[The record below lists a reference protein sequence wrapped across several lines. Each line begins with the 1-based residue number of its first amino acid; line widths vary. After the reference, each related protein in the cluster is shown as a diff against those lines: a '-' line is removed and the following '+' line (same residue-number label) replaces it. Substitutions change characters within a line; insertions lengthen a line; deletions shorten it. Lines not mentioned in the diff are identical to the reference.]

1 MLGLL
6 MLEIGTLC
14 KLWCDL
20 SRPLELR
27 RSQDSS
33 GRDQVR
39 WWPSSPVKEGIFPA
53 VVCVQLYHAILWW
66 LEFHRKEGDAVK
78 GREELRDDLY
88 AIFQAALQAVDPGEA
103 LHTHVRREGNQ
114 LNVADRTYDL
124 RQYDALYVIG
134 VGKAGA
140 AMAIAIEALL
150 GDCLRGGH
158 VIVKYS
164 HGRPVKHVTLH
175 EAAHPIPDEA
185 GVRATR
191 TLIDFVKGRG
201 PRELLIC
208 LISGGGSALSPAP
221 AEDITLPEKQ
231 EVTRLLLACGAT
243 IHEINALRKHISQ
256 IKGGQLARLAS
267 PATLITLVLSDV
279 VGDSLD
285 VIASGPTVPDTSTF
299 ADCLEILRKYHLL
312 DKVPMAIRRHLE
324 AGVSGAVPETPK
336 PGDAVFARTQ
346 TVLIGRN
353 LQALEAAS
361 RQAAALGYH
370 PLILSSAIEGETREV
385 AKVHAGI
392 AKEVLASGHPIAP
405 PACLLSGGETTVTLH
420 GQGKGGRNQEF
431 ALVLALDIHNIPG
444 IAVLSGGTDGTD
456 GPTDAAGAVADWT
469 TCARAEQY
477 GLQPRVALE
486 NNDAYPF
493 FERLG
498 DLLITGPTQT
508 NVMDVRVMLIVADRL
523 DRIAS

>member
-1 MLGLL
+1 M
-6 MLEIGTLC
+6 
-14 KLWCDL
+14 K
-20 SRPLELR
+20 R
-27 RSQDSS
+27 
-33 GRDQVR
+33 
-39 WWPSSPVKEGIFPA
+39 
-53 VVCVQLYHAILWW
+53 
-66 LEFHRKEGDAVK
+66 
-78 GREELRDDLY
+78 REELRHDLHT
-88 AIFQAALQAVDPGEA
+88 IFQAALKAVDPAEA
-103 LHTHVRREGNQ
+103 IRTHVRRAGNQ
-114 LNVADRTYDL
+114 LYVAGRIYDL
-124 RQYDALYVIG
+124 RQYDALSVIG

-140 AMAIAIEALL
+140 AMAIAVEALL
-150 GDCLRGGH
+150 GDRLHGGH
-158 VIVKYS
+158 VIVKYG
-164 HGRPVKHVTLH
+164 HGAPVTHVTVH
-175 EAAHPIPDEA
+175 EAGHPIPDEA

-191 TLIDFVKGRG
+191 TLIDFVTGRG

-208 LISGGGSALSPAP
+208 LLSGGGSALSPAP
-221 AEDITLPEKQ
+221 VEGITLAEKQ

-243 IHEINALRKHISQ
+243 IHEINALRKHISRM
-256 IKGGQLARLAS
+256 KGGQLARLAS

-299 ADCLEILRKYHLL
+299 ADCLEILRKYQLL
-312 DKVPMAIRRHLE
+312 DQLPTTIRRHLE

-346 TVLIGRN
+346 TVIIGRN

-361 RQAAALGYH
+361 REATTLGYQ

-392 AKEVLASGHPIAP
+392 AREVLASGHPIAA
-405 PACLLSGGETTVTLH
+405 PACILSGGETTVTLR

-431 ALVLALDIHNIPG
+431 ALALALDIHNIPG
-444 IAVLSGGTDGTD
+444 IATLSGGTDGTD

-469 TCARAEQY
+469 SYTRAEQL
-477 GLQPRVALE
+477 GLHPRKALE
-486 NNDAYPF
+486 HNDAYSF

-508 NVMDVRVMLIVADRL
+508 NVMDVRIMLIITGVSL
-523 DRIAS
+523 

>member
-1 MLGLL
+1 
-6 MLEIGTLC
+6 
-14 KLWCDL
+14 
-20 SRPLELR
+20 
-27 RSQDSS
+27 
-33 GRDQVR
+33 
-39 WWPSSPVKEGIFPA
+39 VK
-53 VVCVQLYHAILWW
+53 
-66 LEFHRKEGDAVK
+66 R
-78 GREELRDDLY
+78 REELQQDLH
-88 AIFQAALQAVDPGEA
+88 AIFQAALQAADPGEA
-103 LHTHVRREGNQ
+103 IRMHVRREGDQ
-114 LNVADRTYDL
+114 LHVADQTYDL
-124 RQYDALYVIG
+124 RQYDALSVIG

-140 AMAIAIEALL
+140 VMAIAVEGLL
-150 GDCLRGGH
+150 GDRLHGGH
-158 VIVKYS
+158 VIVKYG
-164 HGRPVKHVTLH
+164 HGGPARHVTIH
-175 EAAHPIPDEA
+175 EAGHPIPDEA

-191 TLIDFVKGRG
+191 TLIDFVSGRG

-221 AEDITLPEKQ
+221 VEGITLAEKQ

-243 IHEINALRKHISQ
+243 IHEINALRKHISR

-299 ADCLEILRKYHLL
+299 ADCLEILRKYQLL
-312 DKVPMAIRRHLE
+312 DRVPTAIRHHLE
-324 AGVSGAVPETPK
+324 AGVSGAIPETPK

-346 TVLIGRN
+346 TVIIGRN

-361 RQAAALGYH
+361 RQATALGYH

-392 AKEVLASGHPIAP
+392 AREILASGHPTAA
-405 PACLLSGGETTVTLH
+405 PACILSGGETTVTLR

-431 ALVLALDIHNIPG
+431 ALALALDIHNVPG
-444 IAVLSGGTDGTD
+444 IAALSGGTDGTD

-469 TCARAEQY
+469 TCARAEQH
-477 GLQPRVALE
+477 GLHPRTALE

-498 DLLITGPTQT
+498 DLLITGPTHT
-508 NVMDVRVMLIVADRL
+508 NVMDVRIMLIITGVSL
-523 DRIAS
+523 

>member
-1 MLGLL
+1 M
-6 MLEIGTLC
+6 E
-14 KLWCDL
+14 
-20 SRPLELR
+20 
-27 RSQDSS
+27 
-33 GRDQVR
+33 GRT
-39 WWPSSPVKEGIFPA
+39 VK
-53 VVCVQLYHAILWW
+53 H
-66 LEFHRKEGDAVK
+66 
-78 GREELRDDLY
+78 REELRQNLH
-88 AIFQAALQAVDPGEA
+88 AIFQAALRAVDPGEA
-103 LHTHVRREGNQ
+103 IRTHVRRDGNW
-114 LNVADRTYDL
+114 LYVADRTYDL

-140 AMAIAIEALL
+140 AMVIAVEALL
-150 GDCLRGGH
+150 GDRLCGGH
-158 VIVKYS
+158 VIVKYG
-164 HGRPVKHVTLH
+164 HGGPVKHVTLH
-175 EAAHPIPDEA
+175 EADHPIPDEA

-191 TLIDFVKGRG
+191 TLLDFVNGRG

-208 LISGGGSALSPAP
+208 LLSGGGSALSPAP
-221 AEDITLPEKQ
+221 VEGITLAEKQ

-256 IKGGQLARLAS
+256 IKGGQLARLVF

-299 ADCLEILRKYHLL
+299 ADCLEILGKYQLL
-312 DKVPMAIRRHLE
+312 ATVPTAIRHHLE
-324 AGVSGAVPETPK
+324 AGISGARPDTPK
-336 PGDAVFARTQ
+336 PGDAIFARTQ
-346 TVLIGRN
+346 TVIIGRN

-361 RQAAALGYH
+361 RQATALGYH
-370 PLILSSAIEGETREV
+370 SLILSSAIEGETREV

-392 AKEVLASGHPIAP
+392 AKEVLASGHPIAA
-405 PACLLSGGETTVTLH
+405 PACILSGGETTVTLR

-431 ALVLALDIHNIPG
+431 ALALALAIRNSPG
-444 IAVLSGGTDGTD
+444 IAAMSGGTDGTD

-469 TCARAEQY
+469 TCARAEQC
-477 GLQPRVALE
+477 GLHPREALE

-508 NVMDVRVMLIVADRL
+508 NVMDVRVMLITL
-523 DRIAS
+523 